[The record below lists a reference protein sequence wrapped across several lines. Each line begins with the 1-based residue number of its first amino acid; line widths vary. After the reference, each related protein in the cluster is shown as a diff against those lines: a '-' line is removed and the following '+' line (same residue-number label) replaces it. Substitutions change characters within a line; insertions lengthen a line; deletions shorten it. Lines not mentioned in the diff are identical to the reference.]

1 MRVISNKALV
11 DFAAMNPEAGGV
23 LQAWRKLLE
32 SAEIANFAGLR
43 ALMNSVDKVGDFV
56 VFDVGGNKYRIVA
69 AVHFN
74 RGLLY
79 VRHVFTHAQYDRW
92 SRRSE
97 EHTAELQSLMRK
109 SYAVF

>member
-1 MRVISNKALV
+1 MRVISNRALV
-11 DFAAMNPEAGGV
+11 EFADLHPGAAEP

-32 SAEIANFAGLR
+32 STDIANYAGLR
-43 ALMNSVDKVGDFV
+43 ALMNSVDKAGDFF

-92 SRRSE
+92 SRQR
-97 EHTAELQSLMRK
+97 
-109 SYAVF
+109 

>member
-1 MRVISNKALV
+1 MPMRVISNKALV
-11 DFAAMNPEAGGV
+11 DFAVLHPEAAGV
-23 LQAWRKLLE
+23 LQAWRRLLE
-32 SAEIANFAGLR
+32 AAGIANFGELR

-92 SRRSE
+92 SRQR
-97 EHTAELQSLMRK
+97 
-109 SYAVF
+109 

>member
-11 DFAAMNPEAGGV
+11 DFASLHPGAEDP

-32 SAEIANFAGLR
+32 SADIANYAGLR
-43 ALMNSVDKVGDFV
+43 ALMNSVDKAGDFF

-92 SRRSE
+92 SRQR
-97 EHTAELQSLMRK
+97 
-109 SYAVF
+109 

>member
-11 DFAAMNPEAGGV
+11 DFAALHPEADST
-23 LQAWRKLLE
+23 LQAWRRLLE
-32 SAEIANFAGLR
+32 SAGIANFAALR
-43 ALMNSVDKVGDFV
+43 TLMNSVDKVGDFI

-92 SRRSE
+92 SRQR
-97 EHTAELQSLMRK
+97 
-109 SYAVF
+109 

>member
-1 MRVISNKALV
+1 MRVISNKALQ
-11 DFAAMNPEAGGV
+11 DFAAIHPEADGA

-32 SAEIANFAGLR
+32 ASAIANFAALR
-43 ALMNSVDKVGDFV
+43 QLVNSVDKAGDFH

-69 AVHFN
+69 AIHFN

-92 SRRSE
+92 SRQR
-97 EHTAELQSLMRK
+97 
-109 SYAVF
+109 

>member
-11 DFAAMNPEAGGV
+11 DFAVLHPGAADT

-32 SAEIANFAGLR
+32 SAGIANFAALR

-56 VFDVGGNKYRIVA
+56 VFDLGGNKYRIVA

-92 SRRSE
+92 SRQR
-97 EHTAELQSLMRK
+97 
-109 SYAVF
+109 

>member
-11 DFAAMNPEAGGV
+11 DFAAGHPGSDGP
-23 LQAWRKLLE
+23 LQAWRRFLE
-32 SAEIANFAGLR
+32 SAEVANYARLR
-43 ALMNSVDKVGDFV
+43 ALMNSVDKAGDFF

-92 SRRSE
+92 SRQR
-97 EHTAELQSLMRK
+97 
-109 SYAVF
+109 

>member
-11 DFAAMNPEAGGV
+11 AFAALHPEADGA

-32 SAEIANFAGLR
+32 VAAVANFAALR
-43 ALMNSVDKVGDFV
+43 QLVNSVDKAGDFF

-69 AVHFN
+69 AIHFN

-92 SRRSE
+92 SRQR
-97 EHTAELQSLMRK
+97 
-109 SYAVF
+109 

>member
-11 DFAAMNPEAGGV
+11 DFAVLHPDAADT

-32 SAEIANFAGLR
+32 SAGVADFAALR
-43 ALMNSVDKVGDFV
+43 TLMNSVDKVGDFI

-92 SRRSE
+92 SRQR
-97 EHTAELQSLMRK
+97 
-109 SYAVF
+109 

>member
-11 DFAAMNPEAGGV
+11 DFAIGHPGAGDV

-32 SAEIANFAGLR
+32 SATVANFAGLR
-43 ALMNSVDKVGDFV
+43 TLLNSVDKVGDYV
-56 VFDVGGNKYRIVA
+56 VFDIGGNKYRIVA

-74 RGLLY
+74 RRLVY

-92 SRRSE
+92 SRQR
-97 EHTAELQSLMRK
+97 
-109 SYAVF
+109 

>member
-1 MRVISNKALV
+1 MWVISNKALM
-11 DFAAMNPEAGGV
+11 DFAALHPDASGA

-32 SAEIANFAGLR
+32 AAGVANFGELR

-74 RGLLY
+74 RGLLF

-92 SRRSE
+92 SRQR
-97 EHTAELQSLMRK
+97 
-109 SYAVF
+109 

>member
-1 MRVISNKALV
+1 MRVTSNKALV
-11 DFAAMNPEAGGV
+11 ELASLHPGAEAP
-23 LQAWRKLLE
+23 LRAWRRLLE
-32 SAEIANFAGLR
+32 SADIANYAGLR
-43 ALMNSVDKVGDFV
+43 ALMNSVDKAGDFF

-92 SRRSE
+92 SRQR
-97 EHTAELQSLMRK
+97 
-109 SYAVF
+109 

>member
-11 DFAAMNPEAGGV
+11 DFALGHPGAQGP

-32 SAEIANFAGLR
+32 SMEITNYGALR
-43 ALMNSVDKVGDFV
+43 ALMNSVDKAGDYF

-69 AVHFN
+69 AIHFN

-92 SRRSE
+92 SRQR
-97 EHTAELQSLMRK
+97 
-109 SYAVF
+109 